1 MKTAA
6 NYRKNNRIIPA
17 LNSWKQ
23 GFEVFL
29 VSMPYIGDFGVSF
42 GDTISLIGDTGISF
56 GGNHYPIDENDNF
69 QHTNSTKPEVYI

>member
-1 MKTAA
+1 
-6 NYRKNNRIIPA
+6 
-17 LNSWKQ
+17 
-23 GFEVFL
+23 
-29 VSMPYIGDFGVSF
+29 MPYIGDFGVSF